1 MKALKDM
8 ASRFSK
14 VKPNQVK
21 NEFLMI
27 TAKSQ
32 QDIRCYQLKGFRDS
46 SIYCKLVFP

>member
-14 VKPNQVK
+14 VKPNQVR
-21 NEFLMI
+21 NEGLMI
-27 TAKSQ
+27 TAQSQ

-46 SIYCKLVFP
+46 SLNC